1 MLLERI
7 EKGLSSSA
15 DVEGILGKANGL
27 ERKYKWLEA
36 SGLYEQAL
44 RLVDKG
50 DLIRRGEVQEKICR
64 CLHRSIF
71 QAENREEFS
80 ERLGKAVEAYESA
93 HGFYQR
99 LPDNQGVP
107 WMLRCRAISRD
118 LSHWLASDPSE
129 KRRLLDESLKLEEKA
144 LKAFWDRGD
153 KLEYGRT
160 YNQLALVHYN
170 RYVLEWD
177 RQIREGIFEKAIEWG
192 DNAVAVLSELDEPKE
207 IAIATCTVAL
217 YLSLFHDWHVA
228 ELERREQHRLKDIEC
243 LRKAVELSERVEDA
257 YLVGLTHWNL
267 GWIMGLEGTVQYFK
281 KALECGYETR
291 DIFLKGIA
299 QDYLAFATYWIAH
312 GTDDPDQR
320 MRLAKEAMAF
330 YDKGQQNLSLMSYFF
345 RQKGIILAPGGYA
358 EHYFTRARWETD
370 REKKLEFLDKSEK
383 AGLKALEVAE
393 GSDLPTIID
402 RMCHFLSKTLTA
414 RATLEPD
421 VDLKISI
428 LEKAM
433 KYRERNIE
441 IDERLYPL
449 DYWNIGVWYSYLAL
463 IKSELANVESDLKS
477 KRRLL
482 EDAAFEMEKSLD
494 TIYKIMPYNEKMGYL
509 YEFASLSRFQDNYGE
524 ILTILYEETNEPEYL
539 RKAIE
544 LSRKSIESAS
554 KLDMHSRISESYWKI
569 AKAQNIIGERT
580 KAAESFGHASESY
593 EKAAEKIPQLRD
605 FYNEYASYMQAWSEF
620 EKAKQSH
627 AEKRYL
633 IAKEH
638 YEKAAEYYK
647 STKRWSYLAPNYQ
660 AWAMLEKAEDLS
672 REEQTEE
679 AKGNFELATSLFLE
693 AKNSIQA
700 NLERIEGEEEKE
712 IAEKLVKAS
721 GVRCEYCHGRVA
733 LEDARVLDRQGDHSA
748 SSKRYGEAVEIFQGV
763 MGSLER
769 ESDQKELRP
778 IINLCKAW
786 ERMMMA
792 EAQMSPSLYDEAASL
807 FIEARDNSSDQTT
820 RLLAQA
826 HSSFCKALEAGTM
839 FELTRGTDLFSEA
852 KRHIEAST
860 SYYLRAG
867 HQTMSDYAGATSRF
881 LDAYLYTYNA
891 QTEAD
896 PKKRAQFYQM
906 AERLLQSSAG
916 AYLKAKH
923 PEKSDEIRR
932 ILRRV
937 KEEREIAVSLSEVLH
952 TPSLVSTTA
961 SFSTPTPTHEQAVG
975 LERFESADIQA
986 NLIAKRRE
994 VGVGEDMDLEIE
1006 LVNAGKA
1013 PAQLIKVEEI
1023 IPEGFE
1029 VISAPDICR
1038 VEDSYLDMKGRT
1050 LNPLKTAEL
1059 KIILKPL
1066 DKGTYELRPRVLY
1079 LDEAGKYRSHEPEP
1093 ATVVV
1098 KELGIKGWIRG
1109 PTR

>member
-1 MLLERI
+1 VSTTIEEVLGEATILEK
-7 EKGLSSSA
+7 EY
-15 DVEGILGKANGL
+15 E
-27 ERKYKWLEA
+27 WLQA
-36 SGLYEQAL
+36 SELYEQAL
-44 RLVDKG
+44 NMVNERDYF
-50 DLIRRGEVQEKICR
+50 RRGEVQEKIGYS
-64 CLHRSIF
+64 LHRATF
-71 QAENREEFS
+71 QAESREEFL
-80 ERLGKAVEAYESA
+80 ERLRRAVEAYKKA
-93 HGFYQR
+93 HGFYDK
-99 LPDNQGVP
+99 LEDEKKVA
-107 WMLRCRAISRD
+107 WMLRCDAISRYLEHWMD
-118 LSHWLASDPSE
+118 LDSSE
-129 KRRLLDESLKLEEKA
+129 KRRLLGECLELEGGSLES
-144 LKAFWDRGD
+144 FWDQGE

-160 YNQLALVHYN
+160 YNKLASAS
-170 RYVLEWD
+170 VLRAQREWD
-177 RQIREGIFEKAIEWG
+177 REARMDVLKNGISWGGKAVE
-192 DNAVAVLSELDEPKE
+192 VLSELDDPHVIARAHFAHAWNLWVNSYLYEPKPE
-207 IAIATCTVAL
+207 K
-217 YLSLFHDWHVA
+217 
-228 ELERREQHRLKDIEC
+228 RQQN
-243 LRKAVELSERVEDA
+243 RVE
-257 YLVGLTHWNL
+257 Y
-267 GWIMGLEGTVQYFK
+267 IERFK
-281 KALECGYETR
+281 KAADIAEGVGDAYTAGLSHVASEKYDKALVCGEKTK
-291 DIFLKGIA
+291 DIYLKSWALG
-299 QDYLAFATYWIAH
+299 DLAYDTYFKAH
-312 GTDDPDQR
+312 SIEDPDHR
-320 MRLAKEAMAF
+320 LRLAEKAMGYYDEAQHF
-330 YDKGQQNLSLMSYFF
+330 NSIMSY
-345 RQKGIILAPGGYA
+345 QVVQTGKLAAPAPGGYA
-358 EHYFTRARWETD
+358 EYYWDRARWEVTLD
-370 REKKLEFLDKSEK
+370 NKLELLEKSEK
-383 AGLKALEVAE
+383 AGSEALKAAE
-393 GSDLPTIID
+393 AIDLPFIVN
-402 RMCHFLSKTLTA
+402 RMHHVLSGALTY
-414 RATLEPD
+414 RASLEQE
-421 VDLKISI
+421 VNTKRGL

-433 KYRERNIE
+433 EHREKNIE
-441 IDERLYPL
+441 IFEGLAPYH
-449 DYWNIGVWYSYLAL
+449 YWNRGVYQYLL
-463 IKSELANVESDLKS
+463 GNIKVELAHLQQDLDGKGMM
-477 KRRLL
+477 L
-482 EDAAFEMEKSLD
+482 EDAASTLETSLKTMIKD
-494 TIYKIMPYNEKMGYL
+494 KPYQQTVY
-509 YEFASLSRFQDNYGE
+509 YASLSRYQEAYGS
-524 ILTILYEETNEPEYL
+524 ILTRLYKLTKDPEHL

-544 LSRKSIESAS
+544 TWRMAIESAREV
-554 KLDMHSRISESYWKI
+554 DMTARIAESYWSI
-569 AKAQNIIGERT
+569 AKAQDVLGERT
-580 KAAESFGHASESY
+580 EAAESFMKASENY
-593 EKAAEKIPQLRD
+593 LKTAEKIPQLKE
-605 FYNEYASYMQAWSEF
+605 FYQEHASYMRAWNEI
-620 EKAKQSH
+620 ERAKHHH
-627 AEKRYL
+627 AEKQYGEAR
-633 IAKEH
+633 KH
-638 YEKAAEYYK
+638 YEKASELHK
-647 STKRWSYLAPNYQ
+647 STERWSYLAPNYQ
-660 AWAMLEKAEDLS
+660 AWAMLEEAEDLS

-679 AKGNFELATSLFLE
+679 AQENFEMAASLFLE
-693 AKNSIQA
+693 AKNSIQT
-700 NLERIEGEEEKE
+700 NLNRIEGEEEKE

-721 GVRCEYCHGRVA
+721 GVRREYCLGRVS

-748 SSKRYGEAVEIFQGV
+748 SSKRYGQAVEKFQGV
-763 MGSLER
+763 MDSLER

-786 ERMMMA
+786 EKMMMA